1 MPPSPLVF
9 FVPSGL
15 LYLLALALFLPRSM
29 FAQRASRAEGTV
41 VGHATRFASSMK
53 ARKRHRRM
61 HPVVE
66 YAVDGVAYRI
76 TSSVGQTD
84 ERWPVGTPLT
94 ILYEPNAPAAGTIES
109 SLDLYF
115 GAILAAIIGT
125 VALVTGCGL
134 LFANR

>member
-1 MPPSPLVF
+1 MLPSPLVF

-15 LYLLALALFLPRSM
+15 SYLLALGLFLPRRM

-41 VGHATRFASSMK
+41 VGHATHFSPKMK
-53 ARKRHRRM
+53 SRQRHRRL
-61 HPVVE
+61 HPIVE
-66 YAVDGVAYRI
+66 YAVDSVTYRV

-94 ILYEPNAPAAGTIES
+94 ILYEPSAPAAGKIES

-115 GAILAAIIGT
+115 GAILAAIVGT
-125 VALVTGCGL
+125 VALVSGCGF

>member
-1 MPPSPLVF
+1 MSQLVYF
-9 FVPSGL
+9 APGAA
-15 LYLLALALFLPRSM
+15 LYVLALVLFLPRRM

-41 VGHATRFASSMK
+41 VAHAIRHA
-53 ARKRHRRM
+53 ARAKSRRRHRRM
-61 HPVVE
+61 HPIVE
-66 YAVDGVAYRI
+66 YVVDGVTHRI

-94 ILYEPNAPAAGTIES
+94 ILYEANQPAAGTIDAA
-109 SLDLYF
+109 LDLYF

-125 VALVTGCGL
+125 VAVVTGCGL